1 MYNVG
6 VQSNAIQGEIIVTFM
21 ERNDV
26 VAPVVVLVIYTVT
39 INDVEYGPFQQFTND
54 DSNIVWRKHQL
65 TEEEMADGNGVKI
78 QVRIFEFHC

>member
-1 MYNVG
+1 MYNVD

-26 VAPVVVLVIYTVT
+26 VAPVVVFVIYTVT

-54 DSNIVWRKHQL
+54 DSSIVWRKHQL

-78 QVRIFEFHC
+78 QVRIFELHC